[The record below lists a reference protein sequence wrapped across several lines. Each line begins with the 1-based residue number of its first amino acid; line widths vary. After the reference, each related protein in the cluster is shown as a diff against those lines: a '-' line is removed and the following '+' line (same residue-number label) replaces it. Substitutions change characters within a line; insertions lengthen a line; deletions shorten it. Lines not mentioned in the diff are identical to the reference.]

1 MPKKAKKYED
11 KPLFAP
17 GQRVAIL
24 TKDDYAGMTG
34 EVAGFTGDEYVVLV
48 DGTGE
53 DLLFKEDKLMVTPAE
68 YPAVDPAHYSYPGG
82 AQVIDIT
89 RHMGFLEGNVVKY
102 VARAGRKGDKLED
115 LLKAKKYLEWA
126 IEDAQS

>member
-11 KPLFAP
+11 GPMFDP

-34 EVAGFTGDEYVVLV
+34 EVARFTGNEYVVLV

-53 DLLFKEDKLMVTPAE
+53 DLLFKEDKLMVIPSE
-68 YPAVDPAHYSYPGG
+68 YPAVDPGHYSYPGG

-89 RHMGFLEGNVVKY
+89 RHMGFLEGNVIKY

-115 LLKAKKYLEWA
+115 LLKARKYLEWA
-126 IEDAQS
+126 IEDAQR

>member
-1 MPKKAKKYED
+1 MPED
-11 KPLFAP
+11 
-17 GQRVAIL
+17 
-24 TKDDYAGMTG
+24 
-34 EVAGFTGDEYVVLV
+34 
-48 DGTGE
+48 
-53 DLLFKEDKLMVTPAE
+53 DK
-68 YPAVDPAHYSYPGG
+68 YPAVDPGHYSYPGG

-126 IEDAQS
+126 IEDAQR

>member
-1 MPKKAKKYED
+1 MPEDD
-11 KPLFAP
+11 KPMFAV
-17 GQRVAIL
+17 GQRVAV
-24 TKDDYAGMTG
+24 TTNDKFGGMTG
-34 EVAGFTGDEYVVLV
+34 KVTGRNEFGYWVRI
-48 DGTGE
+48 DGDSE
-53 DLLFKEDKLMVTPAE
+53 PLLFDEGELTVTPSE
-68 YPAVDPAHYSYPGG
+68 YPAVDPGHYSYPGG

-126 IEDAQS
+126 IEDAQR